1 MDRLSEQHLQQ
12 MPHERLEA
20 YTVSLEEQLGRLTM
34 FLSQVRDEW
43 DRRTAE
49 MQGEQQ

>member
-1 MDRLSEQHLQQ
+1 MDRLSDQHLQQ

-20 YTVSLEEQLGRLTM
+20 YTISLEEQLGQVSM

-43 DRRTAE
+43 DRRTA
-49 MQGEQQ
+49 QGETER